1 MVRLETSIYQETG
14 LAEKVVGLRSSGT
27 TTEGTQR
34 TPWRQWTAGDWTVGS
49 CESRWQ
55 GMAARRHPR
64 TAAAAVVAQGTALDQ
79 GHAQGHAVG
88 AAAGQGLAPGQG
100 RGQGHAVA
108 TLGQGVTAGAERGRE
123 PTLVQEA
130 SLLLVLPKNTRTPQ
144 LVPLPT
150 TTTTTTA
157 RPPPPPPR
165 TPPRMG
171 WMGLLMEGSLGV
183 VEVVEGQGRGRGQ
196 GPGRGQGLVRNPD
209 QWNEGRR

>member
-1 MVRLETSIYQETG
+1 MSYGRGPPDIKGMTSLKVDNLTYRTTPEDLRRSFEKYGYYDRRDAEDAMEAMDGRRLDGRE
-14 LAEKVVGLRSSGT
+14 LRV
-27 TTEGTQR
+27 Q
-34 TPWRQWTAGDWTVGS
+34 
-49 CESRWQ
+49 
-55 GMAARRHPR
+55 MARYGRRRHPR
-64 TAAAAVVAQGTALDQ
+64 TAAAAVVARTALDQ

-157 RPPPPPPR
+157 LPPPLRPEPPR
-165 TPPRMG
+165 E
-171 WMGLLMEGSLGV
+171 WD
-183 VEVVEGQGRGRGQ
+183 GRGY
-196 GPGRGQGLVRNPD
+196 
-209 QWNEGRR
+209 